1 MISSDKILDFH
12 DPNMK
17 DWKDQILLRDKAIVE
32 LFLIADAYHS
42 MIEST
47 RRPGEPYH
55 KHGYLE
61 KYRSFVEEIEEKN
74 ATK

>member
-17 DWKDQILLRDKAIVE
+17 DWKDQILLRDKAIAE
-32 LFLIADAYHS
+32 LFLLADAYHW
-42 MIEST
+42 MIEAI

-55 KHGYLE
+55 KHEYLE
-61 KYRSFVEEIEEKN
+61 KYRSFVEEINEKN
-74 ATK
+74 ASK